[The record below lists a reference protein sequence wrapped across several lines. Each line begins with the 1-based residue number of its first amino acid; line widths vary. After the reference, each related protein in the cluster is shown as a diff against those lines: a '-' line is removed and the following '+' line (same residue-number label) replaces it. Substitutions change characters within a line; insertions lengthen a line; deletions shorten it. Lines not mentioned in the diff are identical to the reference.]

1 MRHNAEDE
9 TDGYSHEPVL
19 WREVIDYVDQSPVGG
34 KGMMVDATLGEGGH
48 SEVLLDT
55 FPELTI
61 VAFERDTQILDVARA
76 RLKKFGERITFVNQN
91 FSSMPEHLKER
102 EGDVS
107 HILFDFGI
115 SSFHYE
121 KSGRGF
127 SYGKDERLDMRLDGG
142 AGRDAHE
149 IINRA
154 REKDLADIFY
164 RYGEER
170 WSRRIAAAVC
180 REREKAPIES
190 TVRLAELV
198 LRAIPR
204 KYHVRNI
211 HPATRVFQALRIV
224 VNDELAAVETVME
237 KSYRLLRRGG
247 RIMAI
252 SFHSLEDRIVKDY
265 FRRLSR
271 GCTCRQDVKYCQCTG
286 DPFIKILTKRPLMA
300 SMDELEKNSRA
311 RSAKLRACE
320 RL

>member
-1 MRHNAEDE
+1 M
-9 TDGYSHEPVL
+9 
-19 WREVIDYVDQSPVGG
+19 
-34 KGMMVDATLGEGGH
+34 
-48 SEVLLDT
+48 
-55 FPELTI
+55 
-61 VAFERDTQILDVARA
+61 
-76 RLKKFGERITFVNQN
+76 NQN
-91 FSSMPEHLKER
+91 FSSMPEFLKDR

-127 SYGKDERLDMRLDGG
+127 SYGRDERLDMRLDRG
-142 AGRDAHE
+142 AGRDAYDL
-149 IINRA
+149 INRA
-154 REKDLADIFY
+154 REKDLGDIFY

-198 LRAIPR
+198 LRAIPI

-211 HPATRVFQALRIV
+211 HPATRVFQALRIA
-224 VNDELAAVETVME
+224 VNEELAAVETVME
-237 KSYRLLRRGG
+237 NSYRLVRRGG

-271 GCTCRQDVKYCQCTG
+271 GCTCRQEAKYCQCAG
-286 DPFIKILTKRPLMA
+286 DPFIKILTKRPVMA
-300 SMDELEKNSRA
+300 SMDELEKNSRS
-311 RSAKLRACE
+311 RSAKLRVCE